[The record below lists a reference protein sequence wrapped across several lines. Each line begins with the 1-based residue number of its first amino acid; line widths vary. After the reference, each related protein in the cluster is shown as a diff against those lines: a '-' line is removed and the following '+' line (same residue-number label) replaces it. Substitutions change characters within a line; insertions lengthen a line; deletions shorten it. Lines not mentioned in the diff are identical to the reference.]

1 MIKPPVLS
9 EGFILRET
17 RFELA
22 TFWSVARRSIQLSY
36 LRVKIVNN
44 PFLYSANR
52 MIPDYT
58 PYVKPKKAIE
68 TIIAFYNLQQKISVN
83 AGRNPDFIPTLRELE

>member
-1 MIKPPVLS
+1 MRK
-9 EGFILRET
+9 T

-36 LRVKIVNN
+36 LRVKKVNN

-68 TIIAFYNLQQKISVN
+68 MIIAFYNLQQKISVN